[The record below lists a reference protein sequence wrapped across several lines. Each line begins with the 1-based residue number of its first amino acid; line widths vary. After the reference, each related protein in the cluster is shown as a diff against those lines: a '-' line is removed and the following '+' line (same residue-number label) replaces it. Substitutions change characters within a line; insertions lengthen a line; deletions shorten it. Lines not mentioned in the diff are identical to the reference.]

1 MLLVFLGGTMG
12 LARHLMSVFSL
23 FLFVLLLISACTIV
37 LLARYQVQQQSL
49 EQTQFLANM
58 IVSQVQ
64 HSIEN
69 DPSADIAS
77 LMNSTASKGP
87 IKLLSLT
94 DVSNDQLI
102 HQYYQRSIQSL
113 GVLDSVKF
121 LNLISPPIKKS
132 FTNSSGS
139 KLVLTIQLHN
149 VSLLQFTGQ
158 VMIGLFIGYVVLT
171 MCLSLY
177 IRRFSRSITQSLSAI
192 ESQSHAVTNKH
203 FPVLKP
209 VKSVKEVEQLV
220 QVHND
225 MTEQVKTFINEL
237 SERLEHAKKSL
248 YKDELTQL
256 GNRRLFIAQ
265 LSQALHEAEAHNGA
279 LVFIR
284 LNQFELIRQQEG
296 FNIARSLLEDIIHVS
311 QLTLQ
316 QDGNLEL
323 YRVNEYEFASILKD
337 VLQDDVIDRI
347 HQLSAEF
354 TELQNRYQRK
364 KQVLIGATVFQ
375 AKETI
380 SDVLIRVDD
389 ALNMASKE
397 PHLFHFNSENSE
409 LSKVSSLLK
418 SRAAVLNV
426 IEEANLSFCQ
436 QRVVLADEINNMFA
450 EVLSSFE
457 YQNQPIPARLLQA
470 QAEKFHCVEYF
481 DKRIIEMVKQAYLNS
496 ELILPVS
503 INLSPYSMLDE
514 KFNGWLTELSHS
526 YGDFFSS
533 VIWEFDEASLSQ
545 IQHATLIVHRLQS
558 MGSKVAVDH
567 FGIGD
572 NTLKMLRM
580 WHVDVIKI
588 DGSFIHD
595 LDADQANWSFLET
608 IVQLAHSLGITVVCE
623 QIETDKEA
631 RWARQLGMDGL
642 QGFQIAHPM
651 TNFNLKN

>member
-1 MLLVFLGGTMG
+1 MG

-23 FLFVLLLISACTIV
+23 FLLTLLLISACAIIF
-37 LLARYQVQQQSL
+37 LARYQVQQQSV
-49 EQTQFLANM
+49 EQTQFMANM

-64 HSIEN
+64 HGIEH
-69 DPSADIAS
+69 DSSTDIAS
-77 LMNSTASKGP
+77 LINTTASKGP

-94 DVSNDQLI
+94 DISNEQLI
-102 HQYYQRSIQSL
+102 HQYYHRTSQGPAL
-113 GVLDSVKF
+113 LAGVKF
-121 LNLISPPIKKS
+121 LYLISPPIKKS
-132 FTNSSGS
+132 FTNSSGD
-139 KLVLTIQLHN
+139 KFVLTIQLQN
-149 VSLLQFTGQ
+149 ISLAPFAGQ
-158 VMIGLFIGYVVLT
+158 VIVSLFIGYLLLAI
-171 MCLSLY
+171 CLSFY

-192 ESQSHAVTNKH
+192 ESQSNALTNKH

-209 VKSVKEVEQLV
+209 IKSVKEVERLV

-225 MTEQVKTFINEL
+225 MTEQVKSFINEL

-265 LSQALHEAEAHNGA
+265 LSQALHESETYNGA
-279 LVFIR
+279 LIFIR

-296 FNIARSLLEDIIHVS
+296 FNIARSLLEDIIHAS
-311 QLTLQ
+311 QLTLK
-316 QDGNLEL
+316 QDGNFEL

-354 TELQNRYQRK
+354 AELQNRYQRK

-418 SRAAVLNV
+418 SREAVLNV
-426 IEEANLSFCQ
+426 IEEASLKFCQ

-457 YQNQPIPARLLQA
+457 YKNQPIPARLLQA

-481 DKRIIEMVKQAYLNS
+481 DKRIIEIVKLAYLNS
-496 ELILPVS
+496 ELILPAS

-514 KFNGWLTELSHS
+514 KFNNWLTELSHS
-526 YGDFFSS
+526 YADFFSS

-545 IQHATLIVHRLQS
+545 IKNATSIVHRLQS

-567 FGIGD
+567 FGMGD

-651 TNFNLKN
+651 TNFNLKS